1 MSDDLQPGDPAGPA
15 EIRAEMSK
23 VNSGSKRE
31 AELNAR
37 LEAFYRAKFPEPAP
51 ARPDGYNPVA
61 MPDALAPDTAAFAE
75 TNVRSER
82 LAQLKGELEMV
93 LLPGDRRAALEAER
107 DDLLRGDFE
116 AQQSHAPEAGP
127 TPTTVTFAEGT
138 EEPVKNAFCALAL
151 EHNVP
156 RSEAQTVLDSL
167 KAARWLTPEQFRAEL
182 AAEWGDQY
190 AALAALADRTL
201 EQLPFR
207 LRDAVLA
214 RESNDT
220 RFSPEVA
227 RALVAFAKRQRG
239 GR

>member
-1 MSDDLQPGDPAGPA
+1 MSDVDA
-15 EIRAEMSK
+15 EIAATRAEMSQ

-31 AELNAR
+31 GELQQQLTTLYQQKYPSPGAP
-37 LEAFYRAKFPEPAP
+37 AGPAP
-51 ARPDGYNPVA
+51 RPDA
-61 MPDALAPDTAAFAE
+61 FELAPDDAAIAV
-75 TNVRSER
+75 TNDRALR
-82 LAQLKGELEMV
+82 LEQLEGELEMMF
-93 LLPGDRRAALEAER
+93 LSGPRRAALEAER
-107 DDLLRGDFE
+107 DAILKADYE
-116 AQQSHAPEAGP
+116 AEQTYAPEPTP

-156 RSEAQTVLDSL
+156 RSEAQAVLDSI
-167 KAARWLTPEQFRAEL
+167 KAARWLTPEQFRAEM
-182 AAEWGDQY
+182 AADWGDQY

-201 EQLPFR
+201 EELPFR

-214 RESNDT
+214 REASDS

-227 RALVAFAKRQRG
+227 RALVAWAKRRRG